1 LVPKNGTP
9 DGVTGVKGLNCH
21 FARPTTMS
29 ATNGAMMTT
38 ENSVEPV
45 SANAVYVAGNTQTD
59 TSDSYDA
66 VLVKYDAPALGY
78 CVTTYCST

>member
-29 ATNGAMMTT
+29 ATKGAVMTT
-38 ENSVEPV
+38 ENSVEL
-45 SANAVYVAGNTQTD
+45 SAMICTPRMSLLTVRGFGRPRV
-59 TSDSYDA
+59 
-66 VLVKYDAPALGY
+66 
-78 CVTTYCST
+78 